1 MNGND
6 RFSRRQLLS
15 LGAAAVLSPALR
27 LYPTA
32 SARLAGRGAWLSA
45 LCCLPP
51 LLLYV
56 WGYSR
61 FIARRREGEGLAEL
75 ALRCL
80 GDRPGRAVLLLY
92 GLWFLLYTG
101 FALRASAE
109 RFMVALFPESA
120 PGFFVL
126 SLGLAALLCSLGP
139 PRSLLR
145 LARMLLPVLLGVV
158 ALLLLVSLRQAKAEN
173 LLPLTERDA
182 LPVLLGALPVGEV
195 LLLGLFAPGFLLGG
209 VSKKED
215 SFRALAGWLGGLC
228 LLLTGLC
235 AAVLGCFGGE
245 LTARLS
251 LPFFTLV
258 RNLVFFRT
266 VERIEALVVALWLF
280 PDFLL
285 ASLSL
290 FCAGICLRHVWNATP
305 GMGGERI
312 LSVENGRWLLWLGGA
327 AAIAAG
333 LLMVPNGDVLTLWS
347 ERIVPIGQTA
357 AAVLILLLYMVGTV
371 KKRL

>member
-1 MNGND
+1 MNGKD

-27 LYPTA
+27 LYPAA

-56 WGYSR
+56 WS
-61 FIARRREGEGLAEL
+61 FSLFTARRREGEGIAEL
-75 ALRCL
+75 TLRCL
-80 GDRPGRAVLLLY
+80 GDKPGRAVLLLY
-92 GLWFLLYTG
+92 GLWFVLYAG
-101 FALRASAE
+101 FVLRASAE

-120 PGFFVL
+120 PAFFVL
-126 SLGLAALLCSLGP
+126 SLGLAVLLCALGR

-145 LARMLLPVLLGVV
+145 LARMLLPVLLGVLG
-158 ALLLLVSLRQAKAEN
+158 LLLLVSLQQVKAEN
-173 LLPLTERDA
+173 LLPLTERDT
-182 LPVLLGALPVGEV
+182 LPVLLGALPVAEV
-195 LLLGLFAPGFLLGG
+195 LLLGIYAPGFLLGG
-209 VSKKED
+209 VSGEED
-215 SFRALAGWLGGLC
+215 SFRAAAGWLSGLC
-228 LLLTGLC
+228 LLLTALC
-235 AAVLGCFGGE
+235 AAVLGCFGAE

-266 VERIEALVVALWLF
+266 VERIEALVAALWLF

-290 FCAGICLRHVWNATP
+290 FCAGICLRLALKKP
-305 GMGGERI
+305 SGRGEERL
-312 LSVENGRWLLWLGGA
+312 LSVENGRWLLWLSGA

-333 LLMVPNGDVLTLWS
+333 LLLAPNGDALTLWS
-347 ERIVPIGQTA
+347 ERIVPIGQA
-357 AAVLILLLYMVGTV
+357 AAALLFPLIYMVGTAR
-371 KKRL
+371 KRL